1 MRILSGLL
9 VCALWSSIASQG
21 LAADIMPPQSQSMNE
36 ATTFLTE
43 LLKNSANPI
52 IAGFAR
58 ESLQKLQATP
68 ASESEL
74 LLASAET
81 TFAQRPVKTLAVVSL
96 LPQVDNTYVVPAVVN
111 KKFMATFLVDTGASY
126 TVITPQMAQSMGIDL
141 TDDLPSVPVTT
152 ANGTVEAP
160 LVTLK
165 QVSLGG
171 MQVQNVQAV
180 VADLGDA
187 PQLSGLLGMSF
198 FQGMEISFKQDKL
211 VISR

>member
-1 MRILSGLL
+1 MHNRILSGVL
-9 VCALWSSIASQG
+9 VCALLGGFSAPSQALDTDPAG
-21 LAADIMPPQSQSMNE
+21 PNNINE
-36 ATTFLTE
+36 AAAFFTKLAQT
-43 LLKNSANPI
+43 SSNPI

-58 ESLQKLQATP
+58 ENLKRLRSDN
-68 ASESEL
+68 

-81 TFAQRPVKTLAVVSL
+81 ELIPSQQPVKTLAVVSL

-126 TVITPQMAQSMGIDL
+126 TVITPQTAMALGVDY
-141 TDDLPSVPVTT
+141 TDNPQTVPVTT

-165 QVSLGG
+165 QISLGG
-171 MQVQNVQAV
+171 MKVENVQAV

-198 FQGMEISFKQDKL
+198 FQGMDIAFRQDKL

>member
-1 MRILSGLL
+1 MRSRILSGLL
-9 VCALWSSIASQG
+9 VCTLWGGMIAQS
-21 LAADIMPPQSQSMNE
+21 LAVEVSPSGGSVNE
-36 ATTFLTE
+36 ATAFFTE
-43 LLKNSANPI
+43 LLQTSSNPI
-52 IAGFAR
+52 ILGFAR
-58 ESLQKLQATP
+58 ENLKKLQTGGDN
-68 ASESEL
+68 
-74 LLASAET
+74 LLASAEAPIAT
-81 TFAQRPVKTLAVVSL
+81 SPVKTLAVVSL
-96 LPQVDNTYVVPAVVN
+96 VPQVDKTYVVPAVVN
-111 KKFMATFLVDTGASY
+111 KRFMATFLVDTGASY
-126 TVITPQMAQSMGIDL
+126 TVITPQTARALGVDL
-141 TDDLPSVPVTT
+141 TDDLQTVPVTT

>member
-1 MRILSGLL
+1 MRSRILSGLL
-9 VCALWSSIASQG
+9 LCTLWGGVVAQCHAIEGNQPKGSV
-21 LAADIMPPQSQSMNE
+21 NE
-36 ATTFLTE
+36 ATAFFTE
-43 LLKNSANPI
+43 LLQTSSNPI
-52 IAGFAR
+52 IVGFAR
-58 ESLQKLQATP
+58 ENLKKLQAGGDN
-68 ASESEL
+68 
-74 LLASAET
+74 LLASAEP
-81 TFAQRPVKTLAVVSL
+81 AVSPNPVRTLAVVAL
-96 LPQVDNTYVVPAVVN
+96 VPQVDNTYVVPAVVN

-126 TVITPQMAQSMGIDL
+126 TVITPQMAKSLGVDL
-141 TDDLPSVPVTT
+141 TDDLPTVPVTT

>member
-1 MRILSGLL
+1 MHSRILSGLL
-9 VCALWSSIASQG
+9 VCTLWGGFIAESQ
-21 LAADIMPPQSQSMNE
+21 AADVNPSKGGSVNE
-36 ATTFLTE
+36 ATVFFTE
-43 LLKNSANPI
+43 LLQTSANPI
-52 IAGFAR
+52 IVSFAR
-58 ESLQKLQATP
+58 ENLKKLQAGGDN
-68 ASESEL
+68 

-81 TFAQRPVKTLAVVSL
+81 TIMPSPVKTLAVVSL

-111 KKFMATFLVDTGASY
+111 RKFMATFLVDTGASY
-126 TVITPQMAQSMGIDL
+126 TVITPQMAKSLGVDL

-152 ANGTVEAP
+152 ANGTVQAP